1 MPVFFAIFLPWIASY
16 GSVRSFNVLSL
27 FAIYNESSGS
37 LNLKNYDTER
47 DKLVLQT
54 FVHKHKQRMEGRCWC
69 YYSSRILPNIW
80 LGYSYFDKFVGFNME

>member
-1 MPVFFAIFLPWIASY
+1 MASY

-47 DKLVLQT
+47 DKLVLQI
-54 FVHKHKQRMEGRCWC
+54 FVNKHKQRMREGIGVITAPQSYLTFSWG
-69 YYSSRILPNIW
+69 ILI
-80 LGYSYFDKFVGFNME
+80 LISL